1 MKYNTQGTLQWVKTF
16 ATAADDWGNG
26 LAADKQGNVFIGLS
40 PRRAYTTYDSTMA
53 HLYKL
58 DTAGVVIGFRR
69 EAGARIPYT
78 MPNVKPNSF
87 TSLVY
92 DTKNDIL
99 YVAGIIGMAQQVAG
113 MPLSAPN
120 GQDMFIASYTGELNP
135 LRAQLIPSVPPVPN
149 PGRRLTASI
158 NQLVANKQGGV
169 TASISFY
176 GDVVIGSTTYA
187 ATCPATNAG
196 VCYDALVV
204 SFSPTGTPRW
214 TRRMNMKG
222 IVGGL
227 SALPAGEVVLCGN
240 STSDFPFGNY
250 QFIANTNPGPNT
262 NSSNGF
268 VAMVDSSGAPIW
280 LRQSWGGGLTSVTHD
295 GMGDIWA
302 AGFVTGSAYF
312 NGITV
317 THAKPNGLIVHLGGI
332 VTRLGF
338 MPTAGPA
345 GTTVVI
351 NGQNFQSTTS
361 VRFNGVPATT
371 FRVNVLG
378 NQIIATVPAGATTG
392 AIAIVS
398 PQGTTTTTTA
408 FQVNSALATVAAA
421 KNWLSVYPNPA
432 RRQVWVDI
440 PAGQGLTQ
448 LVLLDEVGRIIRTNN
463 VPQGKGQL
471 DITGLAPGLY
481 LLRANTATGTI
492 THRLRVE

>member
-1 MKYNTQGTLQWVKTF
+1 
-16 ATAADDWGNG
+16 
-26 LAADKQGNVFIGLS
+26 
-40 PRRAYTTYDSTMA
+40 
-53 HLYKL
+53 
-58 DTAGVVIGFRR
+58 
-69 EAGARIPYT
+69 
-78 MPNVKPNSF
+78 
-87 TSLVY
+87 
-92 DTKNDIL
+92 
-99 YVAGIIGMAQQVAG
+99 
-113 MPLSAPN
+113 
-120 GQDMFIASYTGELNP
+120 
-135 LRAQLIPSVPPVPN
+135 
-149 PGRRLTASI
+149 
-158 NQLVANKQGGV
+158 
-169 TASISFY
+169 
-176 GDVVIGSTTYA
+176 
-187 ATCPATNAG
+187 
-196 VCYDALVV
+196 
-204 SFSPTGTPRW
+204 
-214 TRRMNMKG
+214 
-222 IVGGL
+222 
-227 SALPAGEVVLCGN
+227 
-240 STSDFPFGNY
+240 
-250 QFIANTNPGPNT
+250 
-262 NSSNGF
+262 
-268 VAMVDSSGAPIW
+268 
-280 LRQSWGGGLTSVTHD
+280 
-295 GMGDIWA
+295 
-302 AGFVTGSAYF
+302 
-312 NGITV
+312 
-317 THAKPNGLIVHLGGI
+317 
-332 VTRLGF
+332 